1 MGQQISGSFGFKEQV
16 NQEYQA
22 EYGGEKEVIIIEQNC
37 RNTVFKNC
45 VAFSDLHC
53 LQYKKNVIEV
63 KEVKKKKNT
72 ETKKID
78 FLCLG

>member
-1 MGQQISGSFGFKEQV
+1 MGPQISGSFGFKAQV

-22 EYGGEKEVIIIEQNC
+22 EYSGEKEVIIIEQNC
-37 RNTVFKNC
+37 RNTVFRSC
-45 VAFSDLHC
+45 VTFSDLHC
-53 LQYKKNVIEV
+53 LHYKENVIEV
-63 KEVKKKKNT
+63 KEVKKKNT